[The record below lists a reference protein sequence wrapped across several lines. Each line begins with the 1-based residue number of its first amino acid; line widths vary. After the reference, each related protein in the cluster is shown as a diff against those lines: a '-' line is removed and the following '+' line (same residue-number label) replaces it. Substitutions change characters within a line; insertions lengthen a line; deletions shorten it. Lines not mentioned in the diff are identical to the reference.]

1 MTAKKISQE
10 PEIITVAKTCFVMM
24 PIADHPDY
32 DPGHFNRVYQ
42 YLIKPA
48 CIEAGYQPIRA
59 DDNKASNMIMFD
71 ILKKIVECDMAI
83 CDLSS
88 RNANV
93 FYELGLRQAFNKKTI
108 LITDNLLPTPFD
120 ISAFRYVSY
129 SPALRVDTVDREI
142 PGIVSM
148 LKETESLPEDD
159 VNSIIKL
166 LQIQPTKVESIDL
179 NKEESVIYGMLLDL
193 QKQVS
198 DLNKAKKTVFTE
210 YYRAPSNSKSSKH
223 HINLDEKIDFSGMKL
238 ATLLASFPQHV
249 YKVEYTYEDQSIGF
263 LEKTDGGMLRFVDN
277 GVVTEFPNSAATL
290 NNIYVK

>member
-1 MTAKKISQE
+1 MAEKKNVQDSDV
-10 PEIITVAKTCFVMM
+10 ITVKPKTCFVMM

-32 DPGHFNRVYQ
+32 EPGHFNRVYQ

-48 CIEAGYQPIRA
+48 CIKAGYQPIRA

-108 LITDNLLPTPFD
+108 LITDNLLPAPFD
-120 ISAFRYVSY
+120 ISAFRYVPY
-129 SPALRVDTVDREI
+129 SHTLRVDTVDREI

-148 LKETESLPEDD
+148 LKETENQPADD

-166 LQIQPTKVESIDL
+166 LQIQPSKVESIDL
-179 NKEESVIYGMLLDL
+179 NKEESVIYGMLLNL
-193 QKQVS
+193 QKQIS
-198 DLNKAKKTVFTE
+198 EINSPKASSLRNYHRYF
-210 YYRAPSNSKSSKH
+210 SNQKATS
-223 HINLDEKIDFSGMKL
+223 EERIDFSGL
-238 ATLLASFPQHV
+238 SFTTIRNAFPEHLFNIAFK
-249 YKVEYTYEDQSIGF
+249 YDDYDIGF
-263 LEKTDGGMLRFVDN
+263 VEHMNEQIIRFNNDGEYF
-277 GVVTEFPNSAATL
+277 EFPVEEQTL
-290 NNIYVK
+290 DRIHAV

>member
-1 MTAKKISQE
+1 MTTKKTE
-10 PEIITVAKTCFVMM
+10 PEAELTPVKLKTCFVMM

-48 CIEAGYQPIRA
+48 CMKAGYQAIRA

-108 LITDNLLPTPFD
+108 LITDNILPAPFD
-120 ISAFRYVSY
+120 ISAFRYVPY
-129 SPALRVDTVDREI
+129 SHTLRVDTVDREI
-142 PGIVSM
+142 PGIVNM
-148 LKETESLPEDD
+148 LRETENQPADD

-166 LQIQPTKVESIDL
+166 LQIQPSQVEKIDL
-179 NKEESVIYGMLLDL
+179 NKEESVIYDMLTTL
-193 QKQVS
+193 QKQIS
-198 DLNKAKKTVFTE
+198 ELNKKESSRYINVNNISPDYYFNDEDYSKMRLSLLIEHFPDVYRKLHYE
-210 YYRAPSNSKSSKH
+210 YNGHEIGRIN
-223 HINLDEKIDFSGMKL
+223 HINNKIIAFN
-238 ATLLASFPQHV
+238 
-249 YKVEYTYEDQSIGF
+249 YKGN
-263 LEKTDGGMLRFVDN
+263 L
-277 GVVTEFPNSAATL
+277 TEFPNTQEILDEITS
-290 NNIYVK
+290 I